1 MYGDGDPVQGA
12 LYHHAQCRLWNTG
25 IQILAD
31 LLIFNGFSAPF
42 FPPNQLESHPRMIPN
57 LLPIGLAFCPI
68 QILFFVTVVFVHSGS
83 YHNGD
88 MVGALTHTICT
99 TMRCGE
105 ITTHGFATIYEA
117 AFNIQVIL
125 CSIHS
130 ILLFPVVDGA
140 TQHLLYRTAADL
152 LVKRRMFPAL
162 VDIQPR
168 IRSITR
174 RPYASLRCYWY
185 GVVDQFCNSFLFLQ
199 LSVTRVSFKVAG
211 W

>member
-1 MYGDGDPVQGA
+1 
-12 LYHHAQCRLWNTG
+12 
-25 IQILAD
+25 
-31 LLIFNGFSAPF
+31 
-42 FPPNQLESHPRMIPN
+42 
-57 LLPIGLAFCPI
+57 
-68 QILFFVTVVFVHSGS
+68 
-83 YHNGD
+83 

-140 TQHLLYRTAADL
+140 TQHLLYRSSSRFIGEAQN
-152 LVKRRMFPAL
+152 VQRF

-168 IRSITR
+168 IESITR
-174 RPYASLRCYWY
+174 RALRGEPALLLVRGC
-185 GVVDQFCNSFLFLQ
+185 
-199 LSVTRVSFKVAG
+199 
-211 W
+211 